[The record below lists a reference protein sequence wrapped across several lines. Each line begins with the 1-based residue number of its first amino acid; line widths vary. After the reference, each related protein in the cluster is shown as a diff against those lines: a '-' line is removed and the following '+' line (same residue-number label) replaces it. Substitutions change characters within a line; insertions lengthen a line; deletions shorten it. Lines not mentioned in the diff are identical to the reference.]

1 MEKVIKSEYVSGR
14 SCGDLILL
22 CSLRRRIFGDSGK
35 VHALATNNTMRLA
48 SFALLTSGA
57 VAFTAPH
64 SLPSSSSTS
73 LSASRI
79 APGDDIVFSN
89 KVQRLFDAAP
99 KSVQYDIAIKLT
111 FPGAL
116 NYETLEKRIVE
127 KLGTKGFT
135 PDNTLLATS
144 LCCDELARNLEKD
157 LAKVYGKNFNL
168 GGLAGFPFGGNTAFG
183 A

>member
-1 MEKVIKSEYVSGR
+1 MK
-14 SCGDLILL
+14 
-22 CSLRRRIFGDSGK
+22 
-35 VHALATNNTMRLA
+35 LAA
-48 SFALLTSGA
+48 FALFTSGA
-57 VAFTAPH
+57 AAFTAPQFPA
-64 SLPSSSSTS
+64 SPSSTTS

-79 APGDDIVFSN
+79 APPDDDIVFSN

-116 NYETLEKRIVE
+116 NYETLEKRVVE

-135 PDNTLLATS
+135 PANTLLATS

>member
-1 MEKVIKSEYVSGR
+1 
-14 SCGDLILL
+14 
-22 CSLRRRIFGDSGK
+22 
-35 VHALATNNTMRLA
+35 MRLPR
-48 SFALLTSGA
+48 
-57 VAFTAPH
+57 AFSTT
-64 SLPSSSSTS
+64 LPSS
-73 LSASRI
+73 L
-79 APGDDIVFSN
+79 
-89 KVQRLFDAAP
+89 Q
-99 KSVQYDIAIKLT
+99 

-135 PDNTLLATS
+135 PENTLLATS